1 MQIFPYNSK
10 EIHIRKPRVGRW
22 SKKGKILAMQ
32 LKSASLKSM
41 QAMNRDLLQQQH
53 HTDTTVLNT
62 PSKNLQSVN
71 VLVVHHH
78 TTKKQGPFK
87 IGISDEHSQCN
98 LNIVFFH
105 TSTQKLL
112 ISKYLMR
119 KNNTTLFEI
128 MYRIYLWI
136 FMTI

>member
-1 MQIFPYNSK
+1 
-10 EIHIRKPRVGRW
+10 
-22 SKKGKILAMQ
+22 MQ

-98 LNIVFFH
+98 LNIVFFSYIYTKTTGFQ
-105 TSTQKLL
+105 TSYKEKQYYSLRNHVSNLSLDIYDNLNLRK
-112 ISKYLMR
+112 ISKFCWR
-119 KNNTTLFEI
+119 SVKNKQYPQISF
-128 MYRIYLWI
+128 
-136 FMTI
+136 